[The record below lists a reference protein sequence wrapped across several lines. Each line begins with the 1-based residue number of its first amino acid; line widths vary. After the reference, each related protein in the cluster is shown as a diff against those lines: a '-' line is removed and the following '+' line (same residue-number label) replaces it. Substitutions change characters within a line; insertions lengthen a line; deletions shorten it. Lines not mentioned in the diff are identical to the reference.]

1 MDTTPLVSLL
11 THGLW
16 AGVALYTVREAVR
29 LGRAVWVTGP
39 DAPVVATAVLNA
51 DVPDDLVAVAMQEN
65 EPWAQEELMR
75 VIRERYETY
84 HDWNKVRA
92 SMGVGRRDDA

>member
-1 MDTTPLVSLL
+1 MDATPLVSLL
-11 THGLW
+11 THTLW
-16 AGVALYTVREAVR
+16 AGVALYAVREAVK
-29 LGRAVWVTGP
+29 LGRAVWVKGP
-39 DAPVVATAVLNA
+39 DVPVVAPVSNA
-51 DVPDDLVAVAMQEN
+51 DVPDDLIAVAMQEN

-84 HDWNKVRA
+84 HDWNRVRA

>member
-1 MDTTPLVSLL
+1 MDATPLVSLL
-11 THGLW
+11 THSLW
-16 AGVALYTVREAVR
+16 AVVALYTVREAVR
-29 LGRAVWVTGP
+29 LGRAVWVKGP
-39 DAPVVATAVLNA
+39 DAPVVAAVSNA

-75 VIRERYETY
+75 VIRERYDTY
-84 HDWNKVRA
+84 HDWNRVRA